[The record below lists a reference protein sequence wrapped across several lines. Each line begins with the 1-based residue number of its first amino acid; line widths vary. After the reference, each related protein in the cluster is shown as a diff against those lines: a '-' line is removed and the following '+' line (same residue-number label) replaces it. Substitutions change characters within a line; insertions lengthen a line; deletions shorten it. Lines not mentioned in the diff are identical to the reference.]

1 MLTTRPAYQATQLAN
16 CTITMTTTISSTS
29 LLNSE
34 GLTVNVSGL
43 LAGSI
48 MTKDDLLHNKLNIS

>member
-1 MLTTRPAYQATQLAN
+1 MLTTRPVYQETQLAN

-29 LLNSE
+29 LLISE

-43 LAGSI
+43 LAGQ
-48 MTKDDLLHNKLNIS
+48 L

>member
-1 MLTTRPAYQATQLAN
+1 MLITRPAYQATQLAN

-43 LAGSI
+43 LAGQ
-48 MTKDDLLHNKLNIS
+48 L